1 MSLTDKRIGFAMCG
15 SFCTFSRA
23 TAALEKLAETGAAII
38 PIMSETAY
46 NTDTRFG
53 DAEFFRHRVEKIT
66 GSGIINTVK
75 GAEPIGPKALLDLLV
90 ILPCT
95 GNTLAKISNGI
106 ADTSVT
112 MAAKSHLRNRRPVL
126 IAVSTNDGLGS
137 AAKNIG
143 NLMNYK
149 GIYFLP
155 FSQDDCEKKPN
166 SLVSDFSRL
175 NEACEAALEYR
186 QLQPV
191 LC

>member
-1 MSLTDKRIGFAMCG
+1 MDLTDKTIGFAMCG

-23 TAALEKLAETGAAII
+23 VTALEKLTSTGASIV
-38 PIMSETAY
+38 PIMSEISY

-53 DAEFFRHRVEKIT
+53 KAEEFRKKIEHIT

-75 GAEPIGPKALLDLLV
+75 GAEPIGPKGILDLLV

-112 MAAKSHLRNRRPVL
+112 MAAKAHLRNRRPVL
-126 IAVSTNDGLGS
+126 IAVSTNDGLGC

-166 SLVSDFSRL
+166 SLVADFSRL
-175 NEACEAALEYR
+175 NEACCAALENK